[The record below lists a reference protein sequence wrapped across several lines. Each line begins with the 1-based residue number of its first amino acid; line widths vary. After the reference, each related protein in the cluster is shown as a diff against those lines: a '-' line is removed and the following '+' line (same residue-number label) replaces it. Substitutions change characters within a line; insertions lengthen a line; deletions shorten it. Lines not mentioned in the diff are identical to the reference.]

1 MEQEKLAKSL
11 LACLEKIVSCNT
23 FSSKRDARDV
33 SDLFRLQR
41 SQIFGQA
48 VLGSGA

>member
-11 LACLEKIVSCNT
+11 LSHPEEIVSCNT
-23 FSSKRDARDV
+23 FSSKHDARDV